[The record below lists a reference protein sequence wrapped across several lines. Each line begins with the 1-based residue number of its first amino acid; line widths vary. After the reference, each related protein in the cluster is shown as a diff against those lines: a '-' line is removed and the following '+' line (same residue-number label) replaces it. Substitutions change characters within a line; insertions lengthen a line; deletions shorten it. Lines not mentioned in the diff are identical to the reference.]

1 MTTATQ
7 LADALKHHF
16 GFDGFKGQQEEIIL
30 NLLNGRDT
38 FVIMPTGGGKS
49 LCYQLPALMSE
60 GTAIIVSPLI
70 ALMKNQ
76 VDAMRNFSENDSIAH
91 FLNSSL
97 TRGAID
103 TVKADILSGRTKM
116 LYVAPESLTKEEN
129 IEFLKTISIS
139 FYAVDEAH
147 CISEWGH
154 DFRPEYRRIRPIIT
168 EIGTHPLIA
177 LTATATPRAQHD
189 IQKNLAMV
197 DAAVF
202 KSSFNRENL
211 YYEVRPK
218 TNNVDRDII
227 RFIKQRSGK
236 SGIIYCL
243 SRKKVEELAE
253 LLRVNAIRALPY
265 HAGMDPATR
274 SENQDAFLHEKV
286 DVIVATIAF
295 GMGIDKPDVRFV
307 IHYDM
312 PKSLEGYYQ
321 ETGRAGR
328 DGGEGICLA
337 FYARKDL
344 QKMEKFIQGK
354 PLAEQEIGRQLL
366 AETANYAESS
376 VCRRRAI
383 LHYFGEVFNSDNCG
397 NCDNCLNP
405 KKKVEAKDDLAA
417 ALETI
422 VALKEKFKT
431 EYIVDVMMGRASAD
445 VRSYKHDETEVF
457 GCCQGSSP
465 KFLNSVIQQ
474 AIIDGYIERGIENY
488 GILRVTP
495 KGKKFLDKPVSF
507 KIVEDNDFS
516 EDVIDEDVVM
526 KSGSS
531 CAADPELFAILSAL
545 RQQIARHHNLPPYV
559 IFQDPSLEAMATTYP
574 VTIEELA
581 NIPGVGSGKARRYGD
596 EFIKVIKT
604 YVDDNEIER
613 PEDLRVRTV
622 ANKSKLKISIIQA
635 IDRKIDL
642 NEIAFSNG
650 IDFDRLLDEIEGI
663 VNAGT
668 RINLSY
674 YIDEFIDSE
683 DQEEIFDYFRT
694 SSSDSL
700 DDAYRELCPAFNED
714 EIRLCRIK
722 FLSDQGN

>member
-1 MTTATQ
+1 
-7 LADALKHHF
+7 
-16 GFDGFKGQQEEIIL
+16 
-30 NLLNGRDT
+30 
-38 FVIMPTGGGKS
+38 
-49 LCYQLPALMSE
+49 
-60 GTAIIVSPLI
+60 
-70 ALMKNQ
+70 
-76 VDAMRNFSENDSIAH
+76 
-91 FLNSSL
+91 
-97 TRGAID
+97 
-103 TVKADILSGRTKM
+103 
-116 LYVAPESLTKEEN
+116 
-129 IEFLKTISIS
+129 
-139 FYAVDEAH
+139 
-147 CISEWGH
+147 
-154 DFRPEYRRIRPIIT
+154 
-168 EIGTHPLIA
+168 
-177 LTATATPRAQHD
+177 
-189 IQKNLAMV
+189 
-197 DAAVF
+197 
-202 KSSFNRENL
+202 
-211 YYEVRPK
+211 
-218 TNNVDRDII
+218 
-227 RFIKQRSGK
+227 
-236 SGIIYCL
+236 
-243 SRKKVEELAE
+243 
-253 LLRVNAIRALPY
+253 
-265 HAGMDPATR
+265 
-274 SENQDAFLHEKV
+274 
-286 DVIVATIAF
+286 
-295 GMGIDKPDVRFV
+295 
-307 IHYDM
+307 
-312 PKSLEGYYQ
+312 
-321 ETGRAGR
+321 
-328 DGGEGICLA
+328 
-337 FYARKDL
+337 
-344 QKMEKFIQGK
+344 
-354 PLAEQEIGRQLL
+354 
-366 AETANYAESS
+366 
-376 VCRRRAI
+376 
-383 LHYFGEVFNSDNCG
+383 
-397 NCDNCLNP
+397 
-405 KKKVEAKDDLAA
+405 
-417 ALETI
+417 
-422 VALKEKFKT
+422 
-431 EYIVDVMMGRASAD
+431 MGRASAD